1 MDVLSFLVGWFV
13 LAIFTAAIAVSK
25 SRSAIG
31 WFILSAFFPILA
43 LIAVGLMPSLKED
56 ADKPTPKTHV
66 KCPDCRELVVRAA
79 RKCKHCGTSLIP
91 NASND

>member
-56 ADKPTPKTHV
+56 MQITLGYMNYLILFPK
-66 KCPDCRELVVRAA
+66 
-79 RKCKHCGTSLIP
+79 
-91 NASND
+91 